1 LLRIAPGGQVIEGAG
16 KFQAKRTSHAVG
28 DRPGLVQSQELTP
41 SCALSQ
47 LKIRASRAW
56 PSSSDRIGDLVRE
69 IDANPM
75 TCFFG

>member
-1 LLRIAPGGQVIEGAG
+1 
-16 KFQAKRTSHAVG
+16 
-28 DRPGLVQSQELTP
+28 VQSQELTP

-69 IDANPM
+69 IDANPI